1 MLTSFPLNAGVAE
14 LFAEN
19 TVRCLDGG
27 NLVFSLFSSS
37 FFDEKTQVLAQ
48 DKANTLKCKALKFC
62 EGMIIDACC
71 VCEPLIAR

>member
-19 TVRCLDGG
+19 TVRCVDGG
-27 NLVFSLFSSS
+27 NLVFSLF
-37 FFDEKTQVLAQ
+37 FVKVFDEKTQVLAQ

-62 EGMIIDACC
+62 EGMIIGACC

>member
-37 FFDEKTQVLAQ
+37 FF
-48 DKANTLKCKALKFC
+48 
-62 EGMIIDACC
+62 
-71 VCEPLIAR
+71 